1 MRCLSSSARLS
12 LSVSVFALFSASPA
26 LAQQPETG
34 VQPSE
39 LPWGADDAEAT
50 ADLPPVAGN
59 EIVVTG
65 SRLARDPNAT
75 APSPV
80 ISVSADDI
88 RATGQN
94 DVAEV
99 LREVP
104 ALSNSASLADSIER
118 NGSAGIGQATLDLR
132 GLGSERTLVLVNGRR
147 HVSGVPGEQTVD
159 ISTIPS
165 ALIQSVEVLTGGASA
180 VYGADAVTGVVN
192 FKLRDDFDGVELNA
206 QYGISDKGDGANFTI
221 NGLWGKNFAEGRG
234 NVVLG
239 ASYDGFDEIKFGDR
253 EFSRDN
259 RQLPAGTTY
268 ANVARRFQQGDITS
282 ATPNFQQRFSVASG
296 RFPNGFLIPS
306 AAQFAQLFPG
316 VTPTPAEQALIDR
329 AANAPALS
337 LLPQPTFA
345 ISSAS
350 GVIYRADFAPFGL
363 DLDNNGI
370 DDCQQSFVGA
380 SVFGG
385 GGCYIS
391 TPGGGVRPFRD
402 GLIASGLNQF
412 GGDGSPESADIVS
425 LVPQQRRYSGN
436 FLGEFEFSPAFE
448 IFGEAKYVRTDTD
461 SQPGAPNTFYDLLF
475 IAPDNPFIPAA
486 LRQSAE
492 EAGGLRVSRDFFDIP
507 NISTSERDTYRGVV
521 GARGEIS
528 ANMRYEVSANYG
540 RTDSRTTSLFDVL
553 PDRFFA
559 SIDAIIGPNGQP
571 ICRSDVDPTPYPG
584 SEFFPRIG
592 PGFFTFTPGD
602 GTCRPTSILNGPDSV
617 NAEALDFFTEPTTT
631 RSRIEQMVFSAQLAG
646 DTGAFLTLPGG
657 AVQFALGA
665 EYREEKSLT
674 RFDPLDLGLLP
685 ANSPAG
691 PEGTF
696 VGDIDRRQSLTFD
709 GSTRLQNTSGQFDV
723 KEVFGELRVPI
734 ASERSFFHEVSVE
747 GAARYSD
754 YSTIGGAFTWSVS
767 GIYAPVRDLRIRGTY
782 SQAIRAPNIFELFS
796 PQQGTVF
803 RPADPCDQAAIDA
816 LVAAGDP
823 NAQNRVKNC
832 AADVGPNF
840 SDPLTARFPGTTGGN
855 PDLEEETAKTFTVG
869 AVLQPR
875 FLPGLT
881 LSADYYD
888 IRIEDAIAAVSA
900 QDIVD
905 NCYDSDTFPNQ
916 FCTLFERG
924 PNGGLSFLRQTQI
937 NFGKIETAGVDVSLG
952 YSFRLGENRFSLRG
966 TANWVD
972 KIDFFFD
979 PGDPTL
985 VDPELKETGRPEWS
999 GVGSLTY
1006 GRGPFSITYR
1016 LQYLGPQVLRGVEI
1030 EDVGTLWGPEVR
1042 VGETFVHDLSFNVDV
1057 DERFTLYGGVNNLTD
1072 EEPFAN
1078 AAAYPVSPVGRFF
1091 FVGARTRF

>member
-1 MRCLSSSARLS
+1 MSKIS
-12 LSVSVFALFSASPA
+12 LASWMVGVSVGA
-26 LAQQPETG
+26 LAAAAAPAASQQPEPAAPI
-34 VQPSE
+34 QPTE
-39 LPWGADDAEAT
+39 QGPDADDQALVGQ
-50 ADLPPVAGN
+50 D
-59 EIVVTG
+59 IVITG
-65 SRLARDPNAT
+65 SRLARDPNAV

-80 ISVSADDI
+80 VTVSADDI

-104 ALSNSASLADSIER
+104 ALTNSSTISDSIER
-118 NGSAGIGQATLDLR
+118 GGRGGIGQASLDLR

-159 ISTIPS
+159 IATIPS
-165 ALIQSVEVLTGGASA
+165 TLIESVEVLTGGASA

-192 FKLRDDFDGVELNA
+192 FKLRDDFDGLELNA
-206 QYGISDKGDGANFTI
+206 QYGLSDEGDGATFTI
-221 NGLWGKNFAEGRG
+221 NGLWGKNFADDRG
-234 NVVLG
+234 NIVVG
-239 ASYDGFDEIKFGDR
+239 ASYDGFNEIKFGDR
-253 EFSRDN
+253 EFTRDN

-268 ANVARRFQQGDITS
+268 PNVARRFQQGDITD
-282 ATPNFQQRFSVASG
+282 ATPNFQRRFSVAAG
-296 RFPNGFLIPS
+296 RFPYGFTIPT
-306 AAQFAQLFPG
+306 AADFARFFPG

-350 GVIYRADFAPFGL
+350 GLIYRADFASFGL

-370 DDCQQSFVGA
+370 DDCQQSFLGA
-380 SVFGG
+380 VVFGG
-385 GGCYIS
+385 GGCYVS
-391 TPGGGVRPFRD
+391 TPGGGVRPYRD
-402 GLIASGLNQF
+402 GLIASSFNQF

-436 FLGEFEFSPAFE
+436 ILGNFEFSPAVE
-448 IFGEAKYVRTDTD
+448 LFGEFKYVRTDTD

-486 LRQSAE
+486 LRQSAQ

-507 NISTSERDTYRGVV
+507 NISVSKRDTYRGVAGV
-521 GARGEIS
+521 RGDLTP
-528 ANMRYEVSANYG
+528 NLRYEVSGNYG
-540 RTDSRTTSLFDVL
+540 RTDNKTTSLFDVL

-571 ICRSDVDPTPYPG
+571 ICRSDVDPTPHPG
-584 SEFFPRIG
+584 SEFFPVIG
-592 PGFFTFTPGD
+592 PGFFTFRPGD
-602 GTCRPTSILNGPDSV
+602 GSCRPTSILNGPNSV
-617 NAEALDFFTEPTTT
+617 NAAALDFFTEPTTT
-631 RSRIEQMVFSAQLAG
+631 RSRIEQLVVSAQVAG
-646 DTGAFLTLPGG
+646 DSGAFLNLPGG

-665 EYREEKSLT
+665 EYREEKSRT

-691 PEGTF
+691 PAGTF
-696 VGDIDRRQSLTFD
+696 VGDIDDRQSLTFD
-709 GSTRLQNTSGQFDV
+709 GSTRIQNTSGKFDV
-723 KEVFGELRVPI
+723 REVFGELRVPLL
-734 ASERSFFHEVSVE
+734 ADRAFFHELSVE

-767 GIYAPVRDLRIRGTY
+767 GIYAPVRDLRLRGTY

-816 LVAAGDP
+816 LVASGDP

-875 FLPGLT
+875 FIPGLT

-888 IRIEDAIAAVSA
+888 IRIEEAIAEVDD

-905 NCYDSDTFPNQ
+905 NCYDSATFPNE
-916 FCTLFERG
+916 FCELFERG

-937 NFGKIETAGVDVSLG
+937 NFGKIETAGVDVSVAYAFSLG
-952 YSFRLGENRFSLRG
+952 RNRFSLRG

-972 KIDFFFD
+972 KLDFFFD

-999 GVGSLTY
+999 GVGSVTY
-1006 GRGPFSITYR
+1006 SRGPISLTYR

-1030 EDVGTLWGPEVR
+1030 EDVGTRFGPETR
-1042 VGETFVHDLSFNVDV
+1042 VDETFVHDISFNADV
-1057 DERFTLYGGVNNLTD
+1057 TDRLTFYGGVNNLTD
-1072 EEPFAN
+1072 KQPFAN
-1078 AAAYPVSPVGRFF
+1078 AASYPVSPVGRFLF
-1091 FVGARTRF
+1091 LGARARF